1 MDISIGRLIIT
12 EFCETNIEHLK
23 FKRELLADGLMNY
36 FFPNLHGDNF
46 LVPSVLEEKPKI
58 RNFYLV
64 KDIEKLIGWIYI
76 GGIERNIVLNGG
88 IYPQCRK
95 QGYLTKLVTE
105 LSDYLFEN
113 DLVDDIEVAIKN
125 NNTGALKT
133 IKKANYKRL
142 GKIDSY
148 YIYHTNRELRK

>member
-1 MDISIGRLIIT
+1 MNISIGRLIIT
-12 EFCETNIEHLK
+12 EFCEANAEHLK
-23 FKRELLADGLMNY
+23 FKRELLEDGLTNY
-36 FFPNLHGDNF
+36 FFPNLTSDNF
-46 LVPSVLEEKPKI
+46 LTPSVLENQPKI
-58 RNFYLV
+58 KNFYLV

-76 GGIERNIVLNGG
+76 GGIERNVILDGG
-88 IYPQCRK
+88 IHPQYRK
-95 QGYLTKLVTE
+95 QGYLTGLATE

-113 DLVDDIEVAIKN
+113 NLVDDIEVEIKN

-133 IKKANYKRL
+133 IKKAKYKCL

>member
-12 EFCETNIEHLK
+12 EFCETNAEHLK
-23 FKRELLADGLMNY
+23 FKRGLLEDGLMNY
-36 FFPNLHGDNF
+36 FFPNLHDDNF
-46 LVPSVLEEKPKI
+46 LTPSVLEEWPKI
-58 RNFYLV
+58 RNFYVV
-64 KDIEKLIGWIYI
+64 KDIDKLIGWIYI
-76 GGIERNIVLNGG
+76 GGIERNIVLDGG
-88 IYPQCRK
+88 IHPQYMK
-95 QGYLTKLVTE
+95 QGYFTKLVTE
-105 LSDYLFEN
+105 FSDYLFEN

-133 IKKANYKRL
+133 IKKANYERL